1 MNLENHLKQIVTYHE
16 AFAWSITESDKIA
29 NQIIVLEKQKPFNS
43 EEYNKLSSKLLELQ
57 QRYLRDKADYKK
69 AKTQMKKYFKTKY
82 DIDIISILEDDIDL
96 AK

>member
-1 MNLENHLKQIVTYHE
+1 MYQES
-16 AFAWSITESDKIA
+16 FAWSLTESDKIA
-29 NQIIVLEKQKPFNS
+29 NQIIVLEKQKTFNS

-57 QRYLRDKADYKK
+57 QRYLRDKANYKN
-69 AKTQMKKYFKTKY
+69 AKTQLKRYFKAKY